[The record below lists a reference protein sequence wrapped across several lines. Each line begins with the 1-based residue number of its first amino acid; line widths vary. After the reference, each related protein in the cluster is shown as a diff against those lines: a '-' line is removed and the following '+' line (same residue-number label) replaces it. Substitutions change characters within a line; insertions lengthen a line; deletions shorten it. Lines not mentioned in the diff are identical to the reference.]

1 MIDSIFTDTK
11 SPVDRRRFGRLE
23 TRGLFRLVTATVR
36 LQLRLTLRNVEDW
49 IRPFFMPLYGIIA
62 MAILVHSGRS
72 DMAGYALTASLLFT
86 IGDMG
91 FFLGSEI
98 VAQDRSRQMLELLVA
113 TPASYATILM
123 TRTLVVASFGLIGFA
138 EGWAIARGVF
148 NVPVPLYHP
157 WVLGAALLATVF
169 AAGATA
175 VLTASL
181 FSLARST
188 RTLQNAVNGPF
199 YLLGGV
205 LVPVTFLPLWLQPL
219 SPFVFFYWSAR
230 LVRESLQAA
239 PPTDVVFRLFVLVLL
254 GAAGATI
261 GFLVLGRMLDHL
273 RRNGRL
279 GLT

>member
-1 MIDSIFTDTK
+1 MTSSDLTASTPPPQVFART
-11 SPVDRRRFGRLE
+11 GRL
-23 TRGLFRLVTATVR
+23 LRLVGATVR

-49 IRPFFMPLYGIIA
+49 VRPLFMPMYGLIA
-62 MAILVHSGRS
+62 MAVLVHSGRP

-98 VAQDRSRQMLELLVA
+98 VTQDRSRQMLELLVA
-113 TPASYATILM
+113 TPAPYLIVLA
-123 TRTLVVASFGLIGFA
+123 TRTLVVASFGLFGFA
-138 EGWAIARGVF
+138 EGWLIARGLF
-148 NVPVPLYHP
+148 RVPVPLYHP
-157 WVLGAALLATVF
+157 WVLIAALAATVF
-169 AAGATA
+169 AAGSTA

-205 LVPVTFLPLWLQPL
+205 LVPVTFLPVWLQPL
-219 SPFVFFYWSAR
+219 SPFVFFYWSAQ
-230 LVRESLQAA
+230 LVRESLRPEPVSQLGLRLAA
-239 PPTDVVFRLFVLVLL
+239 LVLL
-254 GAAGATI
+254 GVAGGAI
-261 GFLVLGRMLDHL
+261 GSAVLARMLVHL